1 MCKTLK
7 SPISPGPLLTA
18 VLVLVASSLPVGAE
32 PESVPERTARQ
43 LLEAVANRGYH
54 DTALLILDRLAAD
67 SELSEEFRLT
77 IPLRRAAALIAAV
90 RREPDPAKRQAV
102 YTAAGEEI
110 DRLLAVGNAPGVVAE
125 AALQRGLLLMEQG
138 RLQRLPE
145 AADSTAA
152 ADLFGRAVAAF
163 VAPADAGPVGGS
175 ARVAAERELAE
186 VDGRLAG
193 YRKRRVLP
201 RQDRQACEDLE
212 EQRER
217 LRGRLSQLELLA
229 AEATAERARCFLPGS
244 AARRSGLED
253 SVERYRSIAEQQP
266 TRAAGL
272 WARVEEG
279 RTLIELGDRDRG
291 LDLLGE
297 ILKLPANETLIERL
311 QVRALAATLACW
323 LETPDRRD
331 DSGFDERLRRQ
342 VLRLGPPE
350 TLDADALAAQYAAA
364 ELLLRRAEAIA
375 PDDRLRRQPLIEDV
389 RQLATAVARTGGDQA
404 AAARNL
410 LERLDGRGRAA
421 AGRLRQTFDA
431 AVDRAL
437 EAITVMQSDPTEP
450 RRAAAREQIREALAA
465 GATDPPDN
473 PATRRQQL
481 LQLRYQLAFVM
492 YESRRYHEAAAV
504 GEHFLMTAP
513 AEPISRKAAT
523 IALAS
528 WQALQTQPNMVWGR
542 AAVGELARLTEV
554 IMRQW
559 PEDAE
564 SAAAAMLAIE
574 LAATAADR
582 AAIET
587 ILAGLSPTSSGRA
600 EVLLRGGVAL
610 WQLCGSSGE
619 PIGEPESD
627 VSDSCA
633 NGVADRLDEGL
644 RLIAGEQP
652 PAKPVGPLAAAAAVA
667 RCQIALAVV
676 GEAAEGLIP
685 LLTHPLYGPWTL
697 LREPEVGYSQQ
708 LVEAGLTC
716 CLRGFTTAGRYALA
730 LEAITALEQ
739 RLAGAEEAAVRLA
752 ATAGVLGR
760 GLLEELEAA
769 ATAEPGQDLAP
780 PLQLLNRLLTVA
792 AAASA
797 PRAVTAWAA
806 ATLARLG
813 QAEGALD
820 GVVPRLLRSE
830 LLERAAGATERL
842 LATSVSP
849 DQTRLRL
856 QLAELWMAVGRWQE
870 ALEQIDLVVTD
881 PRAGRSVLVQWRAAE
896 LLEAIARE
904 QPDPAEAC
912 RRFRDA
918 AVGRAAAWGWGG
930 LATRISRQAFASNDD
945 EALQF
950 RRLYFEARYRLAGC
964 RLAWARQEADAA
976 ARRRQ
981 IRQAAA
987 EIEIEARLHPEL
999 GGEDFQQRFEQLR
1012 AAVSQELQEPSG
1024 DQP

>member
-1 MCKTLK
+1 MCKTVR
-7 SPISPGPLLTA
+7 SPISPRPLLTA
-18 VLVLVASSLPVGAE
+18 VLVLVVSSPPVGAE

-43 LLEAVANRGYH
+43 LLDAVAERGYH

-102 YTAAGEEI
+102 YTTAGEEI
-110 DRLLAVGNAPGVVAE
+110 DRLLAAGNAPAVVAE
-125 AALQRGLLLMEQG
+125 AALQRGLLLLEQG
-138 RLQRLPE
+138 RLQ
-145 AADSTAA
+145 AATEPAAA

-163 VAPADAGPVGGS
+163 VAPAGAGPVGGS

-186 VDGRLAG
+186 VNGRLAA
-193 YRKRRVLP
+193 YRKQRVLS

-212 EQRER
+212 EQREL
-217 LRGRLSQLELLA
+217 LRGRLIQLELLA
-229 AEATAERARCFLPGS
+229 AEATAERARCFPPGS

-253 SVERYRSIAEQQP
+253 SVERYRSIAEQQS

-272 WARVEEG
+272 WARVEQG

-291 LDLLGE
+291 LDLLDG
-297 ILKLPANETLIERL
+297 ILRLPATETLIERL

-364 ELLLRRAEAIA
+364 ELLLRRVEAI
-375 PDDRLRRQPLIEDV
+375 PPNDRLRRQQLIEDV

-404 AAARNL
+404 AAARDL

-431 AVDRAL
+431 AVDRARQ
-437 EAITVMQSDPTEP
+437 AIAAMQSDPTDS

-465 GATDPPDN
+465 GAADPPDD

-492 YESRRYHEAAAV
+492 YESHRYHEAAAI
-504 GEHFLMTAP
+504 GEQFLMTAP

-528 WQALQTQPNMVWGR
+528 WQALRAQPNTTWGR

-564 SAAAAMLAIE
+564 SAGAAMLAIE

-587 ILAGLSPTSSGRA
+587 ILAGLSLSSSGRA
-600 EVLLRGGVAL
+600 EVLLRGGMAL
-610 WQLCGSSGE
+610 WQLCGSAGE
-619 PIGEPESD
+619 SVGEPESD
-627 VSDSCA
+627 TADSCA
-633 NGVADRLDEGL
+633 SGAADRLDEGL
-644 RLIAGEQP
+644 QLIAGERP
-652 PAKPVGPLAAAAAVA
+652 LASPDVPLAAAAAVA
-667 RCQIALAVV
+667 RCQIALTVG
-676 GEAAEGLIP
+676 GEAAEGLFP

-697 LREPEVGYSQQ
+697 LREPEAGYSQQ

-716 CLRGFTTAGRYALA
+716 CLRGFTTTGRFARA

-739 RLAGAEEAAVRLA
+739 QLAGDEAAAVRLA

-769 ATAEPGQDLAP
+769 ATALPGQDLAP
-780 PLQLLNRLLTVA
+780 SLQLLSRLLTIA
-792 AAASA
+792 AAAPA
-797 PRAVTAWAA
+797 PRAVTIWAA

-813 QAEGALD
+813 QAEGTLD
-820 GVVPRLLRSE
+820 GVVPRPLRRE

-842 LATSVSP
+842 LATSGGP
-849 DQTRLRL
+849 EQTALRL
-856 QLAELWMAVGRWQE
+856 QLARLWTAVGRWQE
-870 ALEQIDLVVTD
+870 ALEQIDLVVRD
-881 PRAGRSVLVQWRAAE
+881 PRAGRLVLVQREVAE

-904 QPDPAEAC
+904 QPDAAEAC
-912 RRFRDA
+912 RRFQDA
-918 AVGRAAAWGWGG
+918 AVGRGAAWGWGG
-930 LATRISRQAFASNDD
+930 LAARISRQAFAGNDD
-945 EALQF
+945 ENLQF

-964 RLAWARQEADAA
+964 RLAWARREADAA

-981 IRQAAA
+981 FRQAAA
-987 EIEIEARLHPEL
+987 EIEIEARLHPTL
-999 GGEDFQQRFEQLR
+999 GGEDFRQRFEQLR
-1012 AAVSQELQEPSG
+1012 AALSQELQEPLG